1 MATLLS
7 GRREDRPAANQ
18 RFRSAAEA
26 LDQVGLNLSQPH
38 GEWVRLLEQVRGA
51 GADLE
56 QAERLAR
63 EDIRLAGQAQS
74 ELAEAARS
82 IEQARSYFAMGV
94 GADTSAAE
102 AALDRG
108 EQLLAAQHY
117 EQAIESAGQ
126 AQQAAR
132 RAHQEAMQQ
141 ASWRQMQA
149 GAEQRRWQGGS
160 GGSGFGDALATGAA
174 VAAGVILQ
182 NVIQGAASAPNRH
195 LRRRPRPSPWSAPN
209 HRHPIPASAP
219 GRATRARAHGRL
231 LSVSPVEKPVRLRLG

>member
-1 MATLLS
+1 MRGPSWSAWPACCRAGARIGRPRTSGS
-7 GRREDRPAANQ
+7 GRRPRCSTRSGSTCRSRTAN
-18 RFRSAAEA
+18 
-26 LDQVGLNLSQPH
+26 GC
-38 GEWVRLLEQVRGA
+38 RLLEQVRGA

-94 GADTSAAE
+94 GADTSARRGRARPWR
-102 AALDRG
+102 AAPGGPALRTGDRD
-108 EQLLAAQHY
+108 
-117 EQAIESAGQ
+117 AGQ

-132 RAHQEAMQQ
+132 RAHQDAMQQ

-149 GAEQRRWQGGS
+149 DADQRRWQGGS
-160 GGSGFGDALATGAA
+160 GGSALGDALATGAA

-182 NVIQGAASAPNRH
+182 NVIQGAASGAESA
-195 LRRRPRPSPWSAPN
+195 PSPPAAPE
-209 HRHPIPASAP
+209 PMVSPEPPASDT
-219 GRATRARAHGRL
+219 GVGTWQSDSGQ
-231 LSVSPVEKPVRLRLG
+231 GTW